1 MTWSSVSMNR
11 KKHEPQS
18 GRKKGGY
25 RRRKGHLVST
35 FQHTTMSICNELR
48 ENNIPAKVVGDKS
61 VKAQKKCVLV
71 DQEKT
76 EQTATVEVKQSKTTV
91 SLLQQRFYCPQNQE
105 HRSAL

>member
-1 MTWSSVSMNR
+1 MNR

-48 ENNIPAKVVGDKS
+48 ENIPAKVVGDKS
-61 VKAQKKCVLV
+61 VKTQKKMCVSRPGKNRT
-71 DQEKT
+71 D
-76 EQTATVEVKQSKTTV
+76 SN
-91 SLLQQRFYCPQNQE
+91 R
-105 HRSAL
+105 